1 MANKT
6 EVKLP
11 ESLEVVAYLAAI
23 QAALTAG
30 ADSAWYTH
38 PRDANRW
45 RENEALAHACHP
57 DYMKPI
63 LEHVSRVESA
73 LKARD
78 AEIERL
84 RGVINDH
91 NADCESQCE
100 QRQQSGDSHCPY
112 AKYDLQCP
120 DCPRDGMLDPSAI
133 DQARAEG
140 GEKTNGL

>member
-1 MANKT
+1 MDDQT

-30 ADSAWYTH
+30 ADSAWYAH

-84 RGVINDH
+84 RGVVVETRRVLELENRKGAASAI
-91 NADCESQCE
+91 
-100 QRQQSGDSHCPY
+100 
-112 AKYDLQCP
+112 
-120 DCPRDGMLDPSAI
+120 RDTIWRGPAETLFDYLDAAI

-140 GEKTNGL
+140 GEKEHG